1 VREDP
6 IAGARALVTGAS
18 AGIGAALAVRLAREG
33 ATVGICA
40 RRADRLA
47 EVLAACRE
55 HAPDS
60 RMWAFDVGALDAIP
74 EFARTV
80 ESELGGVDLLVNN
93 AGIPKRRRI
102 PDLSEA
108 DLEEVMRVNFL
119 APVALVR
126 ALLPGM
132 IDRRHGR
139 ILNLSSMGVHSASAR
154 VGAYAASKAALE
166 LYTEAL
172 HLDLLGTGVDAQL
185 FVPGTTRTE
194 FSLPREGN
202 DPPFGPP
209 SGMEPADVADAI
221 VDQLRSGVFEAFA
234 CDEYAQTA
242 AAKRRDPNGFL
253 AAMEPIL
260 APRVDSDGS

>member
-1 VREDP
+1 MNDP
-6 IAGARALVTGAS
+6 VSGARALVTGAS
-18 AGIGAALAVRLAREG
+18 SGIGAALAVALARAG

-47 EVLAACRE
+47 DVLEACRA

-60 RMWAFDVGALDAIP
+60 RMWVCDVGNLDAIP
-74 EFARTV
+74 AFARTV
-80 ESELGGVDLLVNN
+80 EVDLGGLDLLVNN

-102 PDLSEA
+102 PELSEA
-108 DLEEVMRVNFL
+108 DLEEVMRVNFF

-126 ALLPGM
+126 ALLPAMLARG
-132 IDRRHGR
+132 RGR
-139 ILNLSSMGVHSASAR
+139 IVNLSSMGAHSASAR
-154 VGAYAASKAALE
+154 VGAYAASKGALE

-202 DPPFGPP
+202 DAPFAPP
-209 SGMEPADVADAI
+209 SGMEPDAVAAA
-221 VDQLRSGVFEAFA
+221 VVAQLRSGDYEAFA
-234 CDEYAQTA
+234 CEEYAQIA
-242 AAKRRDPNGFL
+242 AAKRNDPNGFL
-253 AAMEPIL
+253 AAMEAHL
-260 APRVDSDGS
+260 RPRAD